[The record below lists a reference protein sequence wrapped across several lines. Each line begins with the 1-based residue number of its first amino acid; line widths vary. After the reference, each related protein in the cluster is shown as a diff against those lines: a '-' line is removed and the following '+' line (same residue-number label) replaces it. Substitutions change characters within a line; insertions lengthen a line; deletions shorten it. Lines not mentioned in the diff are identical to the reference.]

1 MLPYENRA
9 VYKKLRKLTKKL
21 PPYLFI
27 SPFFIGYAIFFA
39 YPVFQSLKLSFYRQ
53 SPTTE
58 AKFVGFKNFNR
69 LLSGAD
75 ESFIQSII
83 NTLYYTAGSVFI
95 IVPFALLL
103 ALILTRPNL
112 KFREFFR
119 LFFFTPNITSGVVV
133 GIVFALVF
141 EKNYGVINN
150 VLIPFVDPQIGWLKD
165 PTFVMPS
172 IIILGMWKFTGVN
185 ILYFMVGL
193 QNIPPVYR
201 QAALIDGAT
210 SFQIFYYITLP
221 LLKPILAFIIT
232 FAIIGSFNLFAEP
245 LILMQIGGNS
255 LGGPRDSGWFMTTY
269 LYYMGFQNSR
279 FGYASAIGF
288 SLAILI
294 ILITIIQLL
303 ILRVHK
309 DD

>member
-1 MLPYENRA
+1 MKKFH
-9 VYKKLRKLTKKL
+9 KKLI
-21 PPYLFI
+21 PYLFI

-53 SPTTE
+53 SATTE
-58 AKFVGFKNFNR
+58 AKFVGFKNFKR

-75 ESFIQSII
+75 ESFVQSII
-83 NTLYYTAGSVFI
+83 NTIYYCTGSVFI
-95 IVPFALLL
+95 IVPL
-103 ALILTRPNL
+103 ALIIAVFLTRPKL

-119 LFFFTPNITSGVVV
+119 LFFFTPSITSGVVV
-133 GIVFALVF
+133 GIVFVLIF

-150 VLIPFVDPQIGWLKD
+150 ILIPNIDPPIGWLKD
-165 PTFVMPS
+165 PMFVMPS
-172 IIILGMWKFTGVN
+172 MILLGIWKFTGVN

-201 QAALIDGAT
+201 QAALIDGAN

-221 LLKPILAFIIT
+221 LLKPILAFVIT

-245 LILMQIGGNS
+245 LILMQSGNNS

-294 ILITIIQLL
+294 ISITIIQLL

-309 DD
+309 DE

>member
-1 MLPYENRA
+1 MKKFH
-9 VYKKLRKLTKKL
+9 KKLI
-21 PPYLFI
+21 PYLFI

-53 SPTTE
+53 SATTE
-58 AKFVGFKNFNR
+58 AKFVGFKNFKR

-75 ESFIQSII
+75 ESFVQSII
-83 NTLYYTAGSVFI
+83 NTIYYCTGSVFI
-95 IVPFALLL
+95 IVPL
-103 ALILTRPNL
+103 ALIIAVFLTRPKL

-119 LFFFTPNITSGVVV
+119 LFFFTPSITSGVVV
-133 GIVFALVF
+133 GIVFVLIF

-150 VLIPFVDPQIGWLKD
+150 VLIPNIDPPIGWLKD
-165 PTFVMPS
+165 PMFVMPS
-172 IIILGMWKFTGVN
+172 MILLGVWKFTGVN

-201 QAALIDGAT
+201 QAALIDGAN

-221 LLKPILAFIIT
+221 LLKPILAFVIT

-245 LILMQIGGNS
+245 LILMQSGNNS

-288 SLAILI
+288 SLAVLI
-294 ILITIIQLL
+294 ISITIIQLL

-309 DD
+309 DE

>member
-1 MLPYENRA
+1 MKKFH
-9 VYKKLRKLTKKL
+9 KKLI
-21 PPYLFI
+21 PYLFI

-53 SPTTE
+53 SATTE
-58 AKFVGFKNFNR
+58 AKFVGFKNFKR

-83 NTLYYTAGSVFI
+83 NTIYYCAGSVFI
-95 IVPFALLL
+95 IVPV
-103 ALILTRPNL
+103 ALIIAVFLTRPKL

-119 LFFFTPNITSGVVV
+119 LFFFTPSITSGVVV
-133 GIVFALVF
+133 GIVFVLIF

-150 VLIPFVDPQIGWLKD
+150 ILIPNIDPPIGWLKD
-165 PTFVMPS
+165 PMFVMPS
-172 IIILGMWKFTGVN
+172 MILLGIWKFTGVN

-201 QAALIDGAT
+201 QAALIDGAN

-221 LLKPILAFIIT
+221 LLKPILAFVIT

-245 LILMQIGGNS
+245 LILMQSGNNS

-288 SLAILI
+288 SLAVLI
-294 ILITIIQLL
+294 ISITIIQLL

-309 DD
+309 DE

>member
-1 MLPYENRA
+1 MKKFH
-9 VYKKLRKLTKKL
+9 KKLI
-21 PPYLFI
+21 PYLFI

-58 AKFVGFKNFNR
+58 AKFVGFKNFKR

-83 NTLYYTAGSVFI
+83 NTIYYCAGSVFI
-95 IVPFALLL
+95 IVPL
-103 ALILTRPNL
+103 ALIIAVFLTRPKL

-119 LFFFTPNITSGVVV
+119 LFFFTPSITSGVVV
-133 GIVFALVF
+133 GIVFVLIF

-150 VLIPFVDPQIGWLKD
+150 VLIPNIDPPIGWLKD
-165 PTFVMPS
+165 PMFVMPS
-172 IIILGMWKFTGVN
+172 MILLGVWKFTGVN

-201 QAALIDGAT
+201 QAALIDGAN
-210 SFQIFYYITLP
+210 SFQIFYHITLP
-221 LLKPILAFIIT
+221 LLKPILAFVIT

-245 LILMQIGGNS
+245 LILMGNS
-255 LGGPRDSGWFMTTY
+255 GNTLGGPRDSAWFMTTY

-294 ILITIIQLL
+294 ISITIIQLL

-309 DD
+309 DE

>member
-1 MLPYENRA
+1 MKKFH
-9 VYKKLRKLTKKL
+9 KKLT
-21 PPYLFI
+21 PYLFI

-53 SPTTE
+53 SATTE
-58 AKFVGFKNFNR
+58 AKFVGFKNFKR

-83 NTLYYTAGSVFI
+83 NTIYYCAGSVFI
-95 IVPFALLL
+95 IVPL
-103 ALILTRPNL
+103 ALIIAVFLTRPKL

-119 LFFFTPNITSGVVV
+119 LFFFTPSITSGVVV
-133 GIVFALVF
+133 GIVFVLIF

-150 VLIPFVDPQIGWLKD
+150 VLIPNIDPPIGWLKD
-165 PTFVMPS
+165 PMFVMPS
-172 IIILGMWKFTGVN
+172 MILLGVWKFTGVN

-201 QAALIDGAT
+201 QAALIDGAN
-210 SFQIFYYITLP
+210 SFQIFYHITLP
-221 LLKPILAFIIT
+221 LLKPMLAFVIT

-245 LILMQIGGNS
+245 LILMQSGNNS

-294 ILITIIQLL
+294 ISITIIQLL

-309 DD
+309 DE

>member
-1 MLPYENRA
+1 MKKFH
-9 VYKKLRKLTKKL
+9 KKLI
-21 PPYLFI
+21 PYLFI

-53 SPTTE
+53 SATTE
-58 AKFVGFKNFNR
+58 AKFVGFKNFKR

-83 NTLYYTAGSVFI
+83 NTIYYCAGSVFI
-95 IVPFALLL
+95 IVPV
-103 ALILTRPNL
+103 ALIIAVFLTRPKL

-119 LFFFTPNITSGVVV
+119 LFFFTPSITSGVVV
-133 GIVFALVF
+133 GIVFVLIF

-150 VLIPFVDPQIGWLKD
+150 VLIPNIDPPIGWLKD
-165 PTFVMPS
+165 PMFVMPS
-172 IIILGMWKFTGVN
+172 MILLGIWKFTGVN

-201 QAALIDGAT
+201 QAALIDGAN
-210 SFQIFYYITLP
+210 SFQIFYHITLP
-221 LLKPILAFIIT
+221 LLKPMLAFVIT

-245 LILMQIGGNS
+245 LILMQSGNNS

-294 ILITIIQLL
+294 ISITIIQLL

-309 DD
+309 DE

>member
-1 MLPYENRA
+1 MKKFH
-9 VYKKLRKLTKKL
+9 KKLI
-21 PPYLFI
+21 PYLFI

-53 SPTTE
+53 SATTE
-58 AKFVGFKNFNR
+58 AKFVGFKNFKR

-75 ESFIQSII
+75 ESFVQSII
-83 NTLYYTAGSVFI
+83 NTIYYCTGSVFI
-95 IVPFALLL
+95 IVPL
-103 ALILTRPNL
+103 ALIIAVFLTRPKL

-119 LFFFTPNITSGVVV
+119 LFFFTPSITSGVVV
-133 GIVFALVF
+133 GIVFVLIF

-150 VLIPFVDPQIGWLKD
+150 VLIPNIDPPIGWLKD
-165 PTFVMPS
+165 PMFVMPS
-172 IIILGMWKFTGVN
+172 MILLGIWKFTGVN

-201 QAALIDGAT
+201 QAALIDGAN

-221 LLKPILAFIIT
+221 LLKPILAFVIT

-245 LILMQIGGNS
+245 LILMQSGNNS

-288 SLAILI
+288 SLAVLI
-294 ILITIIQLL
+294 ISITIIQLL

-309 DD
+309 DE

>member
-1 MLPYENRA
+1 MKKFH
-9 VYKKLRKLTKKL
+9 KKLI
-21 PPYLFI
+21 PYLFI

-53 SPTTE
+53 SATTE
-58 AKFVGFKNFNR
+58 AKFVGFKNFKR

-75 ESFIQSII
+75 ESFVQSII
-83 NTLYYTAGSVFI
+83 NTIYYCTGSVFI
-95 IVPFALLL
+95 IVPL
-103 ALILTRPNL
+103 ALIIAVFLTRPKL

-119 LFFFTPNITSGVVV
+119 LFFFTPSITSGVVV
-133 GIVFALVF
+133 GIVFVLIF

-150 VLIPFVDPQIGWLKD
+150 ILIPNIDPPIGWLKD
-165 PTFVMPS
+165 PMFVMPS
-172 IIILGMWKFTGVN
+172 MILLGIWKFTGVN

-201 QAALIDGAT
+201 QAALIDGAN

-221 LLKPILAFIIT
+221 LLKPILAFVIT

-245 LILMQIGGNS
+245 LILMQSGNNS

-288 SLAILI
+288 SLAVLI
-294 ILITIIQLL
+294 ISITIIQLL

-309 DD
+309 DE